1 MEVYGKK
8 KKINKSNDLSFE
20 QHLDRAK
27 DIITKLESGNC
38 NLDEL
43 LSKYKDGVESL
54 NFCSDKLNEFEN
66 KIKIIKD
73 SSKIDMEEIQ

>member
-1 MEVYGKK
+1 MEKQ
-8 KKINKSNDLSFE
+8 KKINKSKDLSFE
-20 QHLDRAK
+20 EHLDRAK

-43 LSKYKDGVESL
+43 LSKYKDGIESL

-73 SSKIDMEEIQ
+73 SSKIDIEEI

>member
-1 MEVYGKK
+1 MAKE

-43 LSKYKDGVESL
+43 LSKYKDGIESL
-54 NFCSDKLNEFEN
+54 NFCSDKLNEFED

>member
-1 MEVYGKK
+1 MAKE

-43 LSKYKDGVESL
+43 LSKYKKGIESL
-54 NFCSDKLNEFEN
+54 NFCIDKLNEFEN

>member
-1 MEVYGKK
+1 MAKE

-20 QHLDRAK
+20 QHLNRAK

>member
-1 MEVYGKK
+1 MAKG
-8 KKINKSNDLSFE
+8 KKINKGNELSFE

-27 DIITKLESGNC
+27 DIILKLESGNC

-43 LSKYKDGVESL
+43 LSKYKNGVESL
-54 NFCSDKLNEFEN
+54 NYCTEKLNEVED

-73 SSKIDMEEIQ
+73 SSKIDSEEIE

>member
-1 MEVYGKK
+1 MAKE

-27 DIITKLESGNC
+27 DIIANLESGNC

-43 LSKYKDGVESL
+43 LSKYKNGVESL
-54 NFCSDKLNEFEN
+54 NYCTEKLNEFED
-66 KIKIIKD
+66 KIKKIKD
-73 SSKIDMEEIQ
+73 SSKIDLEEIG

>member
-1 MEVYGKK
+1 MAKE

-43 LSKYKDGVESL
+43 LSKYKNGVESL
-54 NFCSDKLNEFEN
+54 NFCTEKLNEFEN
-66 KIKIIKD
+66 KINIIKD
-73 SSKIDMEEIQ
+73 SSKIDMEEIE

>member
-1 MEVYGKK
+1 MAKE
-8 KKINKSNDLSFE
+8 KKIIKSNDLSFE

-27 DIITKLESGNC
+27 DIIANLESGNC

-43 LSKYKDGVESL
+43 LSKYKNGVESL
-54 NFCSDKLNEFEN
+54 NYCTEKLNEFEE

-73 SSKIDMEEIQ
+73 SSKIDLEEIE

>member
-1 MEVYGKK
+1 MVKE

-43 LSKYKDGVESL
+43 LSKYKDGIESL

>member
-1 MEVYGKK
+1 MAKE

-43 LSKYKDGVESL
+43 LSKYKKGVESL
-54 NFCSDKLNEFEN
+54 NFCTEKLNEFEN
-66 KIKIIKD
+66 KINIIKD
-73 SSKIDMEEIQ
+73 SSKIDMEEIE

>member
-1 MEVYGKK
+1 ML
-8 KKINKSNDLSFE
+8 KILLK
-20 QHLDRAK
+20 
-27 DIITKLESGNC
+27 KLESGNC

-43 LSKYKDGVESL
+43 LSKYKDGIESL

>member
-1 MEVYGKK
+1 MAKE

-27 DIITKLESGNC
+27 DIISNLESGNC

-54 NFCSDKLNEFEN
+54 NYCTEKLNEFED

-73 SSKIDMEEIQ
+73 SSKIDLEEIE

>member
-1 MEVYGKK
+1 MVKE

-43 LSKYKDGVESL
+43 LSKYKDGIESL
-54 NFCSDKLNEFEN
+54 NFCSDKLNEFED

>member
-1 MEVYGKK
+1 MAKD

-27 DIITKLESGNC
+27 DIIANLETGNC

-43 LSKYKDGVESL
+43 LSKYKNGVESL
-54 NFCSDKLNEFEN
+54 NYCTEKLNEFED

-73 SSKIDMEEIQ
+73 SSKIDLEEIE

>member
-1 MEVYGKK
+1 MAKE

-43 LSKYKDGVESL
+43 LSKYKDGIESL

>member
-1 MEVYGKK
+1 MAKE
-8 KKINKSNDLSFE
+8 KKINKTNDLSFE

-27 DIITKLESGNC
+27 DIIAKLESGNC

-43 LSKYKDGVESL
+43 LSKYKNGVESL
-54 NFCSDKLNEFEN
+54 NYCTEKLNEFEG

-73 SSKIDMEEIQ
+73 SSKIDLEEIG

>member
-1 MEVYGKK
+1 MAKE

-43 LSKYKDGVESL
+43 LSKYKDGIESL

-73 SSKIDMEEIQ
+73 SSKIDIEEI

>member
-1 MEVYGKK
+1 MAKE

-27 DIITKLESGNC
+27 DIIANLESGNC

-43 LSKYKDGVESL
+43 LSKYKNGVESL
-54 NFCSDKLNEFEN
+54 NYCTEKLNEFEE

-73 SSKIDMEEIQ
+73 SSKIDLEEIE

>member
-1 MEVYGKK
+1 MAKE

>member
-1 MEVYGKK
+1 MEKQ
-8 KKINKSNDLSFE
+8 KKINKSKDLSFE
-20 QHLDRAK
+20 EHLDRAK

-43 LSKYKDGVESL
+43 LSKYKNGVESL
-54 NFCSDKLNEFEN
+54 NYCAEKLNEFEH

-73 SSKIDMEEIQ
+73 SSKIDLEEIE

>member
-1 MEVYGKK
+1 MAKE

-20 QHLDRAK
+20 EHLDRAK

>member
-1 MEVYGKK
+1 MAKE
-8 KKINKSNDLSFE
+8 KKINKTNDLSFE

-27 DIITKLESGNC
+27 DIIANLESGNC

-43 LSKYKDGVESL
+43 LSKYKNGVESL
-54 NFCSDKLNEFEN
+54 NYCTEKLNEFED

-73 SSKIDMEEIQ
+73 SSKIDLEEID

>member
-1 MEVYGKK
+1 MAKE

-43 LSKYKDGVESL
+43 LSKYKDGIESL

-73 SSKIDMEEIQ
+73 SSKIDMEELQ

>member
-1 MEVYGKK
+1 MAKE

-27 DIITKLESGNC
+27 DIIANLETGNC

-43 LSKYKDGVESL
+43 LSKYKNGVESL
-54 NFCSDKLNEFEN
+54 NYCTEKLNEFED

-73 SSKIDMEEIQ
+73 SSKIDLEEIE

>member
-1 MEVYGKK
+1 M
-8 KKINKSNDLSFE
+8 SFE

-43 LSKYKDGVESL
+43 LSKYKDGIESL

>member
-1 MEVYGKK
+1 MAKE
-8 KKINKSNDLSFE
+8 KKIIKNNDLSFE

-27 DIITKLESGNC
+27 DIIANLESGNC

-43 LSKYKDGVESL
+43 LSKYKNGVESL
-54 NFCSDKLNEFEN
+54 NYCTEKLNEFEE

-73 SSKIDMEEIQ
+73 SSKIDLEEIE

>member
-1 MEVYGKK
+1 MAKE

-43 LSKYKDGVESL
+43 LSKYKDGIESL
-54 NFCSDKLNEFEN
+54 NFCSDKLNELEN

-73 SSKIDMEEIQ
+73 SSKIDMEELQ

>member
-1 MEVYGKK
+1 MAKE

-20 QHLDRAK
+20 QHLERAK

-43 LSKYKDGVESL
+43 LSKYKNGVESL
-54 NFCSDKLNEFEN
+54 NFCTEKLNEFEN
-66 KIKIIKD
+66 KINIIKD
-73 SSKIDMEEIQ
+73 SSKIDMEEIE

>member
-1 MEVYGKK
+1 MAKE

-43 LSKYKDGVESL
+43 LSKYKDGIKSL

-73 SSKIDMEEIQ
+73 SSKIDMEELQ

>member
-1 MEVYGKK
+1 MAKE

-43 LSKYKDGVESL
+43 LSKYKKGIESL
-54 NFCSDKLNEFEN
+54 NFCTVKLNEFEN

-73 SSKIDMEEIQ
+73 SSKIDIEEI

>member
-1 MEVYGKK
+1 MAKE

-20 QHLDRAK
+20 QHLDKAK

-43 LSKYKDGVESL
+43 LSKYKDGIESL

-73 SSKIDMEEIQ
+73 SSKIDMEELQ